1 MSKLVNEASIP
12 ALLEEMS
19 VKEKVDLLVGKTVF
33 SSQEFPQYGIPSIR
47 YLDGATGVNLMQ
59 YMGELVGLK
68 MAVESEGD
76 ARKKRLRRRNSRPGR
91 RRRMTP
97 PTTRAEPPLWDW
109 WDMPPITNR
118 CGGYDS
124 GAERDDRGPARPG
137 RQCPP

>member
-59 YMGELVGLK
+59 YMGEQVGLK
-68 MAVESEGD
+68 MAVESEETPEAAPAEEKQPSGQETKDD
-76 ARKKRLRRRNSRPGR
+76 ASN
-91 RRRMTP
+91 
-97 PTTRAEPPLWDW
+97 
-109 WDMPPITNR
+109 N
-118 CGGYDS
+118 
-124 GAERDDRGPARPG
+124 
-137 RQCPP
+137 